1 MSDISTISGQSR
13 AGGNYTVGGKTD
25 RGTSIVEA
33 GGSVSTAPSSM
44 ATAPLPPHRRCP
56 TNS

>member
-33 GGSVSTAPSSM
+33 GGSVDKNAFYKY
-44 ATAPLPPHRRCP
+44 
-56 TNS
+56 